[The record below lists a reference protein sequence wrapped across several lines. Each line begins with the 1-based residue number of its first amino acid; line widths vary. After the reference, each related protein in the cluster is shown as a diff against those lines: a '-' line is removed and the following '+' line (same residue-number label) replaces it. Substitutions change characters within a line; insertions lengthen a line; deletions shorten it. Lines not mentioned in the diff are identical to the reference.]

1 MDLARRAPDRVPIPR
16 RGQSSL
22 DGFSD
27 EVSATE
33 GVSLVDLEPLTT
45 LLVRTC
51 NSQYRIIVLR
61 GTTVL
66 VQGGRSFADVTVGV
80 LNGSSFGGSLL
91 KLAWIGVGLCMEIH
105 SGGQRFV
112 TSPVRAITTECNP
125 STDCPQDP

>member
-1 MDLARRAPDRVPIPR
+1 MG
-16 RGQSSL
+16 GQSTL

-66 VQGGRSFADVTVGV
+66 VQGGRSFADVTIGV
-80 LNGSSFGGSLL
+80 LNGSSLGGSLL
-91 KLAWIGVGLCMEIH
+91 RLAWIGVGLCMEIH
-105 SGGQRFV
+105 SGGRRFV
-112 TSPVRAITTECNP
+112 TSPVRAITTDRNP
-125 STDCPQDP
+125 STDCPQ